1 VENVIYGLSNQRYCL
16 DIIVDGVTTV
26 VLKGVCSLFFAYSH
40 TEEKKTE
47 KKNTLNAVLK
57 NTNY

>member
-26 VLKGVCSLFFAYSH
+26 VLKRVCSLFFVVVAYSH
-40 TEEKKTE
+40 TEKKKTE
-47 KKNTLNAVLK
+47 KKK
-57 NTNY
+57 H